1 MAAFSDPRWFD
12 REAAVERTDL
22 ACRAVP
28 QADGSMIR
36 HARTQSGA
44 ELDVVTL
51 RIAEGPLTGRHA
63 GLLIWPP
70 RRPGDLERT
79 LGPLAAVD
87 DLEELAERLAAT
99 TVRCR
104 LETSPFG
111 DLEVRKVLE
120 IAPEL
125 PVPEPAGPVPPD
137 VPADLLP
144 ATPADPPA
152 ARVQVIRDAAQVRE
166 AAELL
171 QGLPVLAVDI
181 ETACTRLP
189 LDQREERDA
198 FEPWNGTVRLVQ
210 VAAPAPDGGLAAIVI
225 DCWETD
231 PLPVLRLLGDPGR
244 RVIAH
249 NAKFEQSWI
258 AYRWG
263 IEFGAVVDTMAWWSV
278 IGGHL
283 QAAGVEHGVE
293 DARLVTL
300 VERFI
305 GLELDKSFQTS
316 DWALEEL
323 SAGQLEYAGLDAA
336 VLVPLAATLEGI
348 AEALGCAEQAR
359 IASLAGARRAAASIR
374 FGADRHPD
382 ELEEAR
388 AMIAHAA
395 SAADLETAGGLMRR
409 MALRAGSREELA
421 EAYRARRQALGSP
434 SAS

>member
-12 REAAVERTDL
+12 RDGAVEHAEV

-36 HARTQSGA
+36 HAHTQSGG
-44 ELDVVTL
+44 ELDVVTV
-51 RIAEGPLTGRHA
+51 RVAEGPLSGRHA

-70 RRPGDLERT
+70 RRPGDLQRT

-87 DLEELAERLAAT
+87 DLDELAVRLAAT
-99 TVRCR
+99 TLRCR

-111 DLEVRKVLE
+111 DLEVRKVLA
-120 IAPEL
+120 IAPDL
-125 PVPEPAGPVPPD
+125 PVPEPAGPVPPE
-137 VPADLLP
+137 VPDGLLP
-144 ATPADPPA
+144 APPA
-152 ARVQVIRDAAQVRE
+152 EPPVARVQVIRDAAQVQE
-166 AAELL
+166 AARLL
-171 QGLPVLAVDI
+171 GDLPVLAVDI

-189 LDQREERDA
+189 PERREERDA

-225 DCWETD
+225 DCWEAD
-231 PLPVLRLLGDPGR
+231 PLPVLRLLGEPGR

-263 IEFGAVVDTMAWWSV
+263 IEFDAVVDTMAWWSV
-278 IGGHL
+278 IAGHL
-283 QAAGVEHGVE
+283 GAAGVEHGVE

-316 DWALEEL
+316 DWSLEEL

-336 VLVPLAATLEGI
+336 VLVPLAATLEAIGT
-348 AEALGCAEQAR
+348 ALGCAEQAR
-359 IASLAGARRAAASIR
+359 IASLACARRALGTIH
-374 FGADRHPD
+374 FGAERHPD
-382 ELEEAR
+382 EADEAR
-388 AMIAHAA
+388 AMIAQAV
-395 SAADLETAGGLMRR
+395 SAADLETAGALMRR
-409 MALRAGSREELA
+409 MALRAQSRSELA
-421 EAYRARRQALGSP
+421 DVYRARRQALGASSP
-434 SAS
+434 S

>member
-12 REAAVERTDL
+12 REAAVERADL

-28 QADGSMIR
+28 QADGSMIS
-36 HARTQSGA
+36 HAQTQSGG

-70 RRPGDLERT
+70 RRPGDLERI
-79 LGPLAAVD
+79 LGPLAVVD
-87 DLEELAERLAAT
+87 DLEELAERLATAT
-99 TVRCR
+99 IRCR
-104 LETSPFG
+104 VETSPFG

-120 IAPEL
+120 IAADL
-125 PVPEPAGPVPPD
+125 PVPEATGPVPPE
-137 VPADLLP
+137 VPPGLLP
-144 ATPADPPA
+144 APPSDPPA

-166 AAELL
+166 AADLL
-171 QGLPVLAVDI
+171 QGMPALAVDI

-189 LDQREERDA
+189 PDRREERDA

-225 DCWETD
+225 DCWEAD

-249 NAKFEQSWI
+249 NVKFEQSWI

-263 IEFGAVVDTMAWWSV
+263 IEFGGVVDTMAWWSV

-283 QAAGVEHGVE
+283 RAAGVEHGVE

-305 GLELDKSFQTS
+305 GLELDKTYQTS
-316 DWALEEL
+316 DWSLEEL

-336 VLVPLAATLEGI
+336 VLVPLAATLETI
-348 AEALGCAEQAR
+348 AGALGCADQAR
-359 IASLAGARRAAASIR
+359 IASMACARRAATSIR

-388 AMIAHAA
+388 AMIASAA
-395 SAADLETAGGLMRR
+395 ANADLETAGALMRR

-421 EAYRARRQALGSP
+421 ETYRARRQALGSTA
-434 SAS
+434 AS

>member
-1 MAAFSDPRWFD
+1 VAAFSDPRWFD
-12 REAAVERTDL
+12 REGAVERAEV

-36 HARTQSGA
+36 HAQTQSGG

-51 RIAEGPLTGRHA
+51 RVAEGPLTGRHA

-87 DLEELAERLAAT
+87 DLEELAERLATA

-111 DLEVRKVLE
+111 DLEVRRILE
-120 IAPEL
+120 LAPEL

-137 VPADLLP
+137 VPDGLLP
-144 ATPADPPA
+144 AAPTEPPQ

-171 QGLPVLAVDI
+171 AGMPVLAVDI

-189 LDQREERDA
+189 PDRREERDA

-225 DCWETD
+225 DCWEAD
-231 PLPVLRLLGDPGR
+231 PLPVLRLLGEPGR
-244 RVIAH
+244 EVIAH

-263 IEFGAVVDTMAWWSV
+263 IEFSAVIDTMAWWSV
-278 IGGHL
+278 IASHL

-305 GLELDKSFQTS
+305 GLELDKSYQTS
-316 DWALEEL
+316 NWSLEEL

-336 VLVPLAATLEGI
+336 VLVPLADVL
-348 AEALGCAEQAR
+348 AEVGGALGCAEQAR
-359 IASLAGARRAAASIR
+359 IASLACARRAAVSIR
-374 FGADRHPD
+374 FGADRNPD
-382 ELEEAR
+382 ELDEAR

-395 SAADLETAGGLMRR
+395 SAADLETAGALMRR
-409 MALRAGSREELA
+409 MALRAASREALA
-421 EAYRARRQALGSP
+421 DDYRARRQALGSP